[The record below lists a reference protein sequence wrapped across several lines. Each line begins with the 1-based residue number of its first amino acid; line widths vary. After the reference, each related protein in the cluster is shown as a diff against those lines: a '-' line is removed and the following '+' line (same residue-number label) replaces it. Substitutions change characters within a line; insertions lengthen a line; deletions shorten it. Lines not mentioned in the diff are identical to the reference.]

1 MKRLVLLSTVVALAL
16 PALGCASSPLSSS
29 TPSPRYPVRWETVEL
44 ADGVELRIRHDAS
57 PGARATADQVVTQYE
72 SGYLNA
78 R

>member
-1 MKRLVLLSTVVALAL
+1 MKHLLLLPSFFALTL
-16 PALGCASSPLSSS
+16 PALGCASPSSAAA
-29 TPSPRYPVRWETVEL
+29 PSPRYPVRWETVEL